1 MSNIWNLLLF
11 QPILNLLVM
20 LYRILFSNLGLA
32 IIVLTLLI
40 RLILIPITN
49 PQLESAKKMQKLAP
63 ELDKLKKKFKDDK
76 QKLMQAQMELYKRYG
91 VNPASGCLPQIIQM
105 LVLIALYQVFNKV
118 IKINGLEEIQ
128 EMLYSFNNVFTS
140 PINFNFLYLN
150 LTKPDLFQITNS
162 IKIPGLFVILATA
175 FQFLSS
181 KLMAPK
187 VKKEERIAKK
197 TEEKSDDIATTMQSQ
212 MLYLFPMMT
221 LVFGYTMPSGVMLY
235 WFVFSLSSYV
245 QQAIINKK
253 HTKEET
259 SLIKN

>member
-20 LYRILFSNLGLA
+20 LYRILFDNLGLA

-40 RLILIPITN
+40 RLVLIPITN
-49 PQLESAKKMQKLAP
+49 PQLESAKKMQKIAP

-76 QKLMQAQMELYKRYG
+76 QKLMQAQMELYKKYG

-105 LVLIALYQVFNKV
+105 LVLITLYQVFNKV
-118 IKINGLEEIQ
+118 IKINGLEEIN
-128 EMLYSFNNVFTS
+128 EMLYPFNKVITS
-140 PINFNFLYLN
+140 PVNFNFFYLN
-150 LTKPDLFQITNS
+150 LTKPDL
-162 IKIPGLFVILATA
+162 IKIPNAFNIPGLFVILATV

-187 VKKEERIAKK
+187 IKKEEAIAKK

-221 LVFGYTMPSGVMLY
+221 LIFGYTMPSGVMLY
-235 WFVFSLSSYV
+235 WFVFSLSSYI
-245 QQAIINKK
+245 QQVIINKK
-253 HTKEET
+253 QAGKEAA
-259 SLIKN
+259 